1 MALRNDNE
9 ESEAEGASTKTK
21 NNDREACASTLPDG
35 TERHSN
41 PPSNRPVMYAAPPGS
56 PGGPRSGGAVV
67 SESAGGLVGGVG
79 AQARAHTGR
88 PVAAGE
94 ASRGA
99 QQPAVE
105 EPPTSKHIAIEEA
118 FAFARLFSP
127 TKDNALEAASTVLN
141 AIEAERQRRHATLPK
156 ASSVKDYAGKFVR
169 VEEAMEEFDG
179 GWAEKVTM
187 AVGRLGGALQSFTAY
202 RSALKHFAVEDIK
215 TSVGAIQAIS
225 RDHFGLLP
233 EMITRLQGEMRRF
246 AHLANLNRD
255 FCLEMAGETKRLPQ
269 PKSRMLK
276 HLRDGWREQ
285 FLEAVQFSDHA
296 MPCALMNACGV
307 RPVELQSGVQLAM
320 AQDNVL
326 VRINGGK
333 VREHTGQP
341 WREFQLA
348 RGAIPVW
355 AYEQVRAAGGMTVHA
370 EPEGLRKYIA
380 RVSEKL
386 FPRHKPPKP
395 NDVLLSPYVF
405 RHAVVSDMRAEGW
418 DDEDIAAAIGESSAA
433 TVAWYGL
440 NWNAG
445 GRRSHKA
452 RAVAIVRDSVQTAR
466 PVRPASS
473 MDKSVLSKLKAA
485 RGRGAA
491 SAKLS
496 R

>member
-1 MALRNDNE
+1 MAHGYENE

-41 PPSNRPVMYAAPPGS
+41 PPTNRPVMYAVPPCS
-56 PGGPRSGGAVV
+56 KGGPRSGGAVA
-67 SESAGGLVGGVG
+67 SESADGLGGGSG
-79 AQARAHTGR
+79 ARAPLPSGR

-99 QQPAVE
+99 QHPAVE
-105 EPPTSKHIAIEEA
+105 EPPKSKQIAIEAA

-127 TKDNALEAASTVLN
+127 TKVIALEAASTVLS

-156 ASSVKDYAGKFVR
+156 ASSVKDYAGKVLR

-187 AVGRLGGALQSFTAY
+187 AVGRLGRALQSFTAY

-215 TSVGAIQAIS
+215 TSVGAIQSIS
-225 RDHFGLLP
+225 RDHFGLMP

-246 AHLANLNRD
+246 AHLASLDRD
-255 FCLEMAGETKRLPQ
+255 FCLEMVSETKRLPQ
-269 PKSRMLK
+269 SKSRMLR

-285 FLEAVQFSDHA
+285 FLDAVQFSDHA
-296 MPCALMNACGV
+296 MPCALLNACGL
-307 RPVELQSGVQLAM
+307 RPVELQTGVQLSM
-320 AQDNVL
+320 AQENVL

-348 RGAIPVW
+348 RDVMPGW
-355 AYEQVRAAGGMTVHA
+355 AYERVRAAGSMTVHA
-370 EPEGLRKYIA
+370 EPEGLRKFIA

-386 FPRHKPPKP
+386 FPRNKPPKP

-405 RHAVVSDMRAEGW
+405 RHAVVSDMRSEDWDEAE
-418 DDEDIAAAIGESSAA
+418 IAAVIGESSAA

-440 NWNAG
+440 NWG
-445 GRRSHKA
+445 SRGRRSHKA

-466 PVRPASS
+466 PVKQVEKFGLQKFS
-473 MDKSVLSKLKAA
+473 
-485 RGRGAA
+485 
-491 SAKLS
+491 SAKKPSMRS
-496 R
+496 RRWGS